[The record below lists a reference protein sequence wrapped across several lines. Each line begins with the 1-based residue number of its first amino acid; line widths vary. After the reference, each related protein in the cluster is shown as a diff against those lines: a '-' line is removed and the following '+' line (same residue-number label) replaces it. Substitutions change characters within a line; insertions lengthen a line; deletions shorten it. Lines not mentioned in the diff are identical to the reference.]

1 MTGAGVAIR
10 LIHVGLGGWGTD
22 WEANALPPVREI
34 ERVGWVDSDEPT
46 LAKARERLDLPADGC
61 FSSLADAVA
70 NVEADAVL
78 ITAPLFAHVPLAI
91 EALEA
96 GKHVLVEKP
105 FAATLA
111 EAKGVVDLADQKGL
125 TLMVSQQY
133 RHYPAPRKAAELVA
147 AETFGPV
154 GMVRLDFRKYSNRAR
169 TGASR
174 HYDFPHPLIFDM
186 AIHHFDLMRMILGQ
200 EPVRVFTQ
208 VTDPPWSK
216 FRDEASAAITI
227 TFERGTVVSYRGS
240 WISTGAPTFWGGEW
254 HVECERGELHF
265 VSREGGSSGDASDE
279 LHVLPLDGTAEA
291 VELDHFAYHGRSAG
305 LLAFANAIETG
316 EEPETSGRRNLPSLA
331 LMVAA
336 ARSAESGKVEEIEQF
351 T

>member
-1 MTGAGVAIR
+1 MAIR

-22 WEANALPPVREI
+22 WEENALPPVREI
-34 ERVGWVDSDEPT
+34 ERVGWVDADQPT
-46 LAKARERLDLPADGC
+46 LAKARARLELPADRC
-61 FSSLADAVA
+61 FTSLGDAVA

-78 ITAPLFAHVPLAI
+78 ITAPLFAHVPLAM

-105 FAATLA
+105 FAATIA
-111 EAKGVVDLADQKGL
+111 EAKGVVDLADEKGL

-216 FRDEASAAITI
+216 FREEASAAITI

-265 VSREGGSSGDASDE
+265 VSREGGSAGDASDE

-305 LLAFANAIETG
+305 LIAFANAIETG

-331 LMVAA
+331 LMIAA
-336 ARSAESGKVEEIEQF
+336 ARSAESGKVEEIERF
-351 T
+351 A